1 MANQKLAFLY
11 GLIFAVIIFV
21 IGLFIGFTIE
31 NTRNNYAYQTYVKSE
46 TNLNDIKLQNEIL
59 TSFDIKNCKGAE
71 KNNIDFGNK
80 IYEEAR
86 VLENYE
92 KSNEISDTI
101 KFEHKKFDLLRAVFW
116 INSINIKQKCNSTYV
131 DVVYIY
137 DYNQPSLSQ
146 KAEQDVISNTLLEL
160 RQQYGNDIILIP
172 LSGDNDL
179 TSIETLK
186 SYYNITSLPSVLIN
200 EKIKVEHALTI
211 EQMRDIIN
219 KELGIERL

>member
-1 MANQKLAFLY
+1 MASQKLAFLY

-80 IYEEAR
+80 IYEEAK

-160 RQQYGNDIILIP
+160 RQQYGNDIILISF
-172 LSGDNDL
+172 SGDNDL

-200 EKIKVEHALTI
+200 EKIKVEDVLTI
-211 EQMRDIIN
+211 EQMQDIIN